1 MPGFRVLPLAAAAT
15 RPRVPRALAAAAIIK
30 TTMYRI
36 ITIILAVI
44 ALASCGGKDGSP
56 KPARAAQEKA
66 APVDTALR
74 SRLRA
79 FAARPRVE
87 GRFGLCV
94 YDLTAGRE
102 VFAEDADHAQPVAS
116 NMKLLCG
123 VAALERLGARYK
135 YVTSL
140 YTRGSIAGDTLRGDI
155 ALKAGLDPLLKA
167 EDMRMFARELRRV
180 GIRHVTGDCLLDLT
194 LRERVRAEEHW
205 YPWDLSFSR
214 YGVLFKGP
222 DAVARAMRQ
231 ALAAAGVTFV
241 KPAAHAASL
250 SSAAS
255 SSGSSA
261 SPSSAASSSGSAASL
276 SSVSLPARFVMAG
289 VPCAAARGGKGGGQG
304 GGAWRCRFR
313 FIRSVDR
320 VTRLMWKNSSNTQ
333 ATSLLYTLGGEILA
347 HPRAGEGGL
356 AAIPAGQGA
365 RTGAGALAG
374 TGVAYLRAFL
384 RDSLGLADSSLVVH
398 DGCGLCTSNHLSP
411 RALTAILAYGYAH
424 RPIYRQL
431 MQNLAVSGVDGTLR
445 RLISDPR
452 LRGRIHAKTGTLSHP
467 YGISSLAGYCRGA
480 DGHDLCFALLDS
492 EMSVLDAHVLQRR
505 LCLALTGAAT
515 KR

>member
-1 MPGFRVLPLAAAAT
+1 
-15 RPRVPRALAAAAIIK
+15 
-30 TTMYRI
+30 MYRI
-36 ITIILAVI
+36 ITIILAVL
-44 ALASCGGKDGSP
+44 ALASCGGKDGSQ
-56 KPARAAQEKA
+56 KPARAAQKRA
-66 APVDTALR
+66 VPVDTALQ

-140 YTRGSIAGDTLRGDI
+140 YTRGPVSGDTLRGDI

-241 KPAAHAASL
+241 KPAASLSPSASL
-250 SSAAS
+250 

-261 SPSSAASSSGSAASL
+261 
-276 SSVSLPARFVMAG
+276 SLPARFVMAG
-289 VPCAAARGGKGGGQG
+289 VRCAAARGGDS
-304 GGAWRCRFR
+304 GAWRCRFR

-333 ATSLLYTLGGEILA
+333 ATSLLYTLGSEILA

-365 RTGAGALAG
+365 RTGAGALAAA
-374 TGVAYLRAFL
+374 GVAYLRAFL
-384 RDSLGLADSSLVVH
+384 RDSLGLADSALVVH
-398 DGCGLCTSNHLSP
+398 DGCGLCTYNHLSP
-411 RALTAILAYGYAH
+411 RALTAILAYGYSH
-424 RPIYRQL
+424 KPIYRQL

-505 LCLALTGAAT
+505 LCLALTGAST